1 MSSLYDEL
9 MQKVQQDPRLTKPS
23 VARFDLGLL
32 LFNAGSDLR
41 NLWLAADAELATAKD
56 EGRQPSTP
64 LEAAVA
70 KLRPI
75 FGERTAR

>member
-9 MQKVQQDPRLTKPS
+9 LHKVEQNPRLTKPS

-32 LFNAGSDLR
+32 LFNAGNDLR
-41 NLWLAADAELATAKD
+41 DLWLAADAELATAQE
-56 EGRQPSTP
+56 EGRRPSAQ
-64 LEAAVA
+64 LERAVT

-75 FGERTAR
+75 FGERTTR